1 MCGIAGFLSKN
12 NGRANNELR
21 FMVNKMA
28 DTLQHRGPDDS
39 GVWVDAEV
47 CVALGHRRLSILD
60 LSPEGNQ
67 PCIQRVDGMWLP
79 LMVKFTTIGR
89 FVKN

>member
-39 GVWVDAEV
+39 GVWWMLKY
-47 CVALGHRRLSILD
+47 AL
-60 LSPEGNQ
+60 P
-67 PCIQRVDGMWLP
+67 
-79 LMVKFTTIGR
+79 
-89 FVKN
+89 